1 MPFRFDPTMNRERQ
15 GTFRMKWLRQ
25 PNQFMI
31 LLIALLG
38 GLLIPPF
45 FIDHESLGV
54 VASAFL
60 SLLLLSALYVFP
72 RRRTFIAAC
81 MLAAPALVGRWLVT
95 SFPLNTRFL
104 VFVGLC
110 WVAFLALTAV
120 AILRHVLA
128 TSRVT
133 NDTITGAICGY
144 LLLGVIFAFLYGRI
158 ALLYPG
164 SFIVEGKPIQLAVSR
179 VSYHQAI
186 NNLIYYS
193 FVTLTT
199 VGYGDIT
206 PASAPARA
214 PAMIEA
220 VTGQFYVAILVAR
233 LVSIRYARWGD
244 EE

>member
-1 MPFRFDPTMNRERQ
+1 MMNRERPR
-15 GTFRMKWLRQ
+15 TFWMKWLRQ

-38 GLLIPPF
+38 TLLIPPF
-45 FIDHESLGV
+45 LIDHESLGV
-54 VASAFL
+54 VASVFL

-81 MLAAPALVGRWLVT
+81 MLAAPALVGRWLLT
-95 SFPLNTRFL
+95 SVPLNAPFL
-104 VFVGLC
+104 VFVVLC
-110 WVAFLALTAV
+110 WVAFLALTEA

-133 NDTITGAICGY
+133 NDTISGAVCGY
-144 LLLGVIFAFLYGRI
+144 LLLGVMFAFLYAII
-158 ALLYPG
+158 ALLYPD
-164 SFIVEGKPIQLAVSR
+164 SFLMDGKTIPLDVHR
-179 VSYHQAI
+179 LNYHQAI
-186 NNLIYYS
+186 INLIYYS
-193 FVTLTT
+193 FITLTT
-199 VGYGDIT
+199 VGYGDVT

-214 PAMIEA
+214 LAMLEA